1 MSSHSLPSTTK
12 AIVSRA
18 TTATLEASWPVHNP
32 LPPTYLLV
40 KVHSIALNP
49 TDWKHLHWGL
59 GGPDPVIIGC
69 DYAGTVVQV
78 GEGVTKSF
86 SPGDRV
92 TGCGH
97 GSNQSQPWSGVF
109 ASYALVKGDLAM
121 KIPSSLT
128 FEQAATFPLGVST
141 VGQGLYQKAL
151 KLRLPYSSSN
161 GPEGKNEAE
170 AEWVL
175 IYGGS
180 SATGSLGIQFAKAS
194 GYRVVTTS
202 SPRNFDFVLKD
213 RGADAVFDYNDPAC
227 GQKINQL
234 TGNKLR
240 LAWDTISLPASAAI
254 CSAALST
261 DPSLEVKYGSILPAK
276 LPEPQPNGRKVT
288 EITTLMYTIFNEPY
302 AKAGRE
308 TPAIPE
314 DFEFAKKF
322 FDLTERLIKDGKLK
336 THPEKIGPNGLRG
349 ALDGLKDMQQE
360 KVSGQKLVY
369 RVDETPDEALGTS
382 VDFK

>member
-1 MSSHSLPSTTK
+1 MSSQSLPSTSK
-12 AIVSRA
+12 AIISRG
-18 TTATLEASWPVHNP
+18 TTATIEGSWPIHTP
-32 LPPTYLLV
+32 LPPTYILV

-49 TDWKHLHWGL
+49 TDWKHLNYGF

-92 TGCGH
+92 AGCGH
-97 GSNQSQPWSGVF
+97 GSNQSQSWSGVF
-109 ASYALVKGDLAM
+109 ASYAVVKGDLAM

-128 FEQAATFPLGVST
+128 FDQAATFPLGVTT

-151 KLRLPYSSSN
+151 KLRLPYSSTSD
-161 GPEGKNEAE
+161 GPEGD

-227 GQKINQL
+227 AQKINQL

-240 LAWDTISLPASAAI
+240 LAWDTISLPGSAAI
-254 CSAALST
+254 CSGALST
-261 DPSLEVKYGSILPAK
+261 DPSLDIKYGSVLPVQ
-276 LPEPQPNGRKVT
+276 LPQPQPNDRKVT
-288 EITTLMYTIFNEPY
+288 EVMTFMYTIFNEPY
-302 AKAGRE
+302 SKGGLD

-314 DFEFAKKF
+314 DFEFATKF
-322 FDLTERLIKDGKLK
+322 IDITERLIKDGKLK
-336 THPEKIGPNGLRG
+336 THPEKIGPNGLQG
-349 ALDGLKDMQQE
+349 ALDGLKDMQQD